1 MRKNMPAIDNFCTTL
16 PAYITEMLQ
25 AEAENN
31 ETTLSDALLNILENH
46 YVIGNWR
53 EKLTNDTLKHLELV
67 MKPYGNNLWK
77 KEVCEKD
84 KTFKVYF
91 SVDLPFKADVVLEVA
106 KARYGIQF
114 IIYTTAK
121 KYRKMF
127 RNFYSHY
134 RDGLLNRDM
143 QLEEFARFAAIGY
156 KRNFTSFNIKE
167 ITDSNSF
174 ALKLTDDCMFLK
186 NIILMN
192 KWS

>member
-1 MRKNMPAIDNFCTTL
+1 MQKNMPAIDNFCTTL
-16 PAYITEMLQ
+16 PSYITEMLQ
-25 AEAENN
+25 AEAESDGA
-31 ETTLSDALLNILENH
+31 TLSDVLLNILENH
-46 YVIGNWR
+46 YGIGDWR
-53 EKLTNDTLKHLELV
+53 EKLTNDTFKHLELE
-67 MKPYGNNLWK
+67 MKPYGGSLWRK
-77 KEVCEKD
+77 DVCEKD

-91 SVDLPFKADVVLEVA
+91 DVELPFKAEVVLEVS

-143 QLEEFARFAAIGY
+143 QLEEFARFATIGY

-167 ITDSNSF
+167 IINSDSF
-174 ALKLTDDCMFLK
+174 ALKLTEDGIFLK

-192 KWS
+192 KWT

>member
-1 MRKNMPAIDNFCTTL
+1 MQKNMPAIDNFCTTL

-25 AEAENN
+25 TEAENN
-31 ETTLSDALLNILENH
+31 ETTLSDVLLNILENH
-46 YVIGNWR
+46 YGIGNWR
-53 EKLTNDTLKHLELV
+53 DKLTNDTLKYLELE
-67 MKPYGNNLWK
+67 MKPYGSNLWR

-91 SVDLPFKADVVLEVA
+91 DIELPFKAEIMLEIA

-127 RNFYSHY
+127 RSFYSHY

-143 QLEEFARFAAIGY
+143 HLEEFARFATIGY
-156 KRNFTSFNIKE
+156 KRNFTPYNIKE
-167 ITDSNSF
+167 ITNSDSF
-174 ALKLTDDCMFLK
+174 ASKLTEDSMFIK